1 MPSYTH
7 KPKKNVISPDSVV
20 PKKTDDEFPLTS
32 GLQVLDEVFVTGKKR
47 KSTPERRRRNRGIDN
62 LSKDLFT
69 PNAGNIISSGGDSDN
84 VEVKDKLINKINT
97 EHRDPSLY
105 GSNRFNKL
113 WSLYN
118 KVKGVE
124 GIENNP
130 KYHKLIKKLSRK
142 MPRTLTNLERN
153 VDKSIEMRQKIASD
167 LNSNAEVASRDEII
181 SSARTRALD
190 FIANPLYT
198 PPKRD
203 SQIDNEEDEIGGGAK
218 KYSAGENL
226 GSRSGTNPNLGS
238 DISAALKNKKW

>member
-20 PKKTDDEFPLTS
+20 PKQTDDEFPLTS
-32 GLQVLDEVFVTGKKR
+32 GLQVLDEVLVTGKKR
-47 KSTPERRRRNRGIDN
+47 KSTPQSNG
-62 LSKDLFT
+62 DLFT
-69 PNAGNIISSGGDSDN
+69 LNAANVVASGGDSDN
-84 VEVKDKLINKINT
+84 VEVKDDLINKINT

-130 KYHKLIKKLSRK
+130 KYHKLIKKISRK
-142 MPRTLTNLERN
+142 MPRTLTNLEKN
-153 VDKSIEMRQKIASD
+153 VDKSIDMRKKIAGD

-181 SSARTRALD
+181 SSARTRALE
-190 FIANPLYT
+190 FIKNPLYT
-198 PPKRD
+198 PPERD
-203 SQIDNEEDEIGGGAK
+203 SQKDNEEDDTTQGHNITNQKSGR
-218 KYSAGENL
+218 NL
-226 GSRSGTNPNLGS
+226 GSRLGTN
-238 DISAALKNKKW
+238 IAAQLKNKKW